1 MDLILHIVEMQ
12 RVILLCTVS
21 GRSEQGGEWGHPAR
35 GGEAAPELGA
45 GLRPYPFPPLAGST
59 ASRRL
64 RWWVH
69 VSPRSPSRSGETH
82 VDSSPE
88 ELCGPVELS
97 LTGQAGGTLLGA
109 DRPRDTD
116 FVGGPRSSL
125 LLGIRKGRA
134 CDVAR
139 VPALYVLLPIARD
152 RGKPQEWSFLWR
164 CLWFQVP
171 S

>member
-1 MDLILHIVEMQ
+1 M
-12 RVILLCTVS
+12 
-21 GRSEQGGEWGHPAR
+21 
-35 GGEAAPELGA
+35 
-45 GLRPYPFPPLAGST
+45 
-59 ASRRL
+59 
-64 RWWVH
+64 
-69 VSPRSPSRSGETH
+69 SPRSPPRSGETH

-97 LTGQAGGTLLGA
+97 LTGLAGGTVLGA

-139 VPALYVLLPIARD
+139 VPALRVLLPVARE
-152 RGKPQEWSFLWR
+152 RGRPQE
-164 CLWFQVP
+164 
-171 S
+171 